1 MSHETQ
7 HESPRAPCTLAG
19 WQAQIP
25 GLRTK
30 LWGLL
35 GDLPPAFTPQADV
48 LWTAA
53 RGDYTIEKIAFD
65 NGTGAQVTGF
75 LLLPSALSDPVPA
88 VLYNHFHGFQYDL
101 GKNEILLD
109 HGIHQAPGV
118 ALARAGCAVLA
129 IDAYGFG
136 ERQHQGPMKE
146 AESGPAT
153 ELSLFKK
160 FLWEGRTLWG
170 MMLRDDQLALNY
182 LLSRPEVDSTR
193 VGVTG
198 MSMGGSRATWLAA
211 LDERVQVVVPI
222 AQMTRYRDFAEAGNL
237 GLHGIYYYVPGMLA
251 SGIDMEILVSLA
263 APRRQHI
270 LIGEADPL
278 SPIKGVR
285 TVDEFASG
293 VYALFDAPEQFRTTV
308 FPGIGH
314 EYTPDM
320 FRLMLE
326 EFQNHFWQR

>member
-1 MSHETQ
+1 MGQETQ
-7 HESPRAPCTLAG
+7 TKGHNPPATLAE

-25 GLRTK
+25 ALRAK
-30 LWGLL
+30 LRELL

-53 RGDYTIEKIAFD
+53 REGYTIEKIAFD
-65 NGTGAQVTGF
+65 NGAGAVVTGF
-75 LLLPSALSDPVPA
+75 LLLPSALSAPVPA

-101 GKNEILLD
+101 GKSEILLD

-118 ALARAGCAVLA
+118 ALATARCAVLA

-136 ERQHQGPMKE
+136 ERQHQGPMRE

-170 MMLRDDQLALNY
+170 MMLRDDQLAFNY
-182 LLSRPEVDSTR
+182 LLSRPEIDSTR

-237 GLHGIYYYVPGMLA
+237 GLHGIYYYVPGALT
-251 SGIDMEILVSLA
+251 SGFDMEILVSLA

-270 LIGEADPL
+270 LIGAEDPL
-278 SPIKGVR
+278 SPIQGVR
-285 TVDEFASG
+285 FVDDFASG
-293 VYALFDAPEQFRTTV
+293 VYALCGASERFRTTV
-308 FPGIGH
+308 LPGIGH

-326 EFQNHFWQR
+326 EFQNHL